1 MDLLFQFFKHF
12 KNGGVH
18 KATIYRWLEKI
29 EKDGN
34 CGRKP
39 GSGRPGLSK
48 VTKDK
53 IKRMVNN
60 KVLSDFLLSP
70 SILNDPE
77 CHLTSFF
84 APPHFHD
91 FFLQN
96 KKFQKIGTFAFFT
109 IS

>member
-12 KNGGVH
+12 KNGGGGVH

-70 SILNDPE
+70 SILNG
-77 CHLTSFF
+77 SFCVS
-84 APPHFHD
+84 
-91 FFLQN
+91 LLE
-96 KKFQKIGTFAFFT
+96 
-109 IS
+109 